1 MKTNNEQS
9 LRGRGRKWVHE
20 VTEHANLCSQHHLGG
35 SEPPPGLFPR
45 SRTRFPSACEGV
57 FHLRLRCCL
66 CAAPA
71 PPKDAGFS
79 WEELL
84 PGSVHAE
91 KGAGPRGAA
100 SPRSGWE
107 MISLCFYPFECS
119 AERPGR
125 ELMQQLQHRERLRAA
140 FTPRARTQPPAAMDA
155 ASGGFVWILAPLSP
169 RIAGDGAAVP
179 AQSTGSRLV
188 LQVLGHKNKG
198 RLSPSLGAGAG
209 TVGVPRAGGFN
220 PAALLGVVSTMVPA
234 AEQPFP
240 AWKKNRQAN
249 PSVQRQQS
257 SARVGQEP

>member
-1 MKTNNEQS
+1 MD
-9 LRGRGRKWVHE
+9 VHE

-66 CAAPA
+66 CTAPA

-125 ELMQQLQHRERLRAA
+125 ELMQQLQLARSPWRRWMLRAGVLSGSWHL
-140 FTPRARTQPPAAMDA
+140 FPLGLPGMGLLCRHRAQ
-155 ASGGFVWILAPLSP
+155 
-169 RIAGDGAAVP
+169 
-179 AQSTGSRLV
+179 
-188 LQVLGHKNKG
+188 
-198 RLSPSLGAGAG
+198 GAGWCFSFWG
-209 TVGVPRAGGFN
+209 INTKEN
-220 PAALLGVVSTMVPA
+220 SLLP
-234 AEQPFP
+234 
-240 AWKKNRQAN
+240 
-249 PSVQRQQS
+249 
-257 SARVGQEP
+257 